1 MRLDRTVCDNGQNR
15 GNAPNFWHKEDWKD
29 GGQEGRKFSVY
40 PYIKPDGSIKPAGF
54 AKWRLCWVSLR
65 FWGLLKAGKI
75 SIALIIHSLDRSAHP
90 TSVLFKQALKEL
102 LMGVEI
108 IV

>member
-1 MRLDRTVCDNGQNR
+1 MEDRKGE
-15 GNAPNFWHKEDWKD
+15 NFPSTHTLSQIGYTK
-29 GGQEGRKFSVY
+29 S
-40 PYIKPDGSIKPAGF
+40 AGF

-75 SIALIIHSLDRSAHP
+75 SIALVIHSLDRSAHP
-90 TSVLFKQALKEL
+90 TNVLFKQVLKKL

-108 IV
+108 IA